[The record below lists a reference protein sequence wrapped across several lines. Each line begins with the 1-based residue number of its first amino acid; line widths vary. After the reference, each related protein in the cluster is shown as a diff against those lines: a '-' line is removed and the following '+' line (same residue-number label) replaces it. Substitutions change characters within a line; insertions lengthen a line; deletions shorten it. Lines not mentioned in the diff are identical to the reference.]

1 MSSKQ
6 SCGACSDATSPA
18 LIQLARTYR
27 VISLL
32 ATCALLSSACSS
44 SRARVADD
52 REGLADR
59 PPAEQKVD
67 TRQLSS
73 KEKLFLAIDQ
83 EFRARGWEIATTSE
97 RFSTI
102 ATGYES
108 VSARMRKRRIG
119 SIIFLPKGA
128 ALKVIVEYQ
137 RDAGPEGSPEWVV
150 MEPKGKI
157 GEAAGKEE
165 LEVARAIEKRFHNMR

>member
-1 MSSKQ
+1 MTGKH

-32 ATCALLSSACSS
+32 ATCALLLVGCST
-44 SRARVADD
+44 SRGRAADD
-52 REGLADR
+52 WGGLADKNQQ
-59 PPAEQKVD
+59 EQKVD
-67 TRQLSS
+67 TRELSS

-102 ATGYES
+102 ATDFEP

-119 SIIFLPKGA
+119 SILFLPKGA

-137 RDAGPEGSPEWVV
+137 RDAGPDGEPEWVV

-165 LEVARAIEKRFHNMR
+165 LELARAIEKRFHNMR